1 MNEITGQTSITINVP
16 IQAAYDY
23 LADFTRHPEWVK
35 NVFRVMPFQKGNTG
49 VGAKFRTMEFTP
61 PTTIG
66 RAIAATLQY
75 TLGVFKGVAPMSI
88 CEITAL
94 ESPHRIAWVGYLPQ
108 GKSLPQGKGG
118 EFNRAEWEFELVA
131 QGNDTQV
138 IQRFRYLPQTSG
150 ARKMIAALGDG
161 RGIAASCA
169 ASLKKLK
176 RVLEQ
181 QVVPGMARSAVAL

>member
-1 MNEITGQTSITINVP
+1 MNPITGQTSITIDVP

-35 NVFRVMPFQKGNTG
+35 NVFKVMPLQKGQTG

-75 TLGVFKGVAPMSI
+75 TLGLFKGVAPMSI

-94 ESPHRIAWVGYLPQ
+94 EPTHRIAWVGYLPQ
-108 GKSLPQGKGG
+108 GKSLPNGKGG
-118 EFNRAEWEFELVA
+118 EFNRAEWAFELVP
-131 QGNDTQV
+131 QGNGTQV
-138 IQRFRYLPQTSG
+138 IQRFRYLPQTDG
-150 ARKMIAALGDG
+150 ARRMIAALGDG
-161 RGIAASCA
+161 SGIAA
-169 ASLKKLK
+169 
-176 RVLEQ
+176 
-181 QVVPGMARSAVAL
+181 AV